1 MDDISCWVGPVIG
14 EYYGT
19 QRVNGTAPWPGG
31 PGGGK
36 RYGAKIKKKPAKI
49 GILISLNKNFLNLG
63 NTFYRH
69 GPGGMQ
75 MAITQGKAE
84 RRRTATNILPFLK
97 LLQFFS
103 KVDSSLYWVC

>member
-1 MDDISCWVGPVIG
+1 MVQPLG
-14 EYYGT
+14 
-19 QRVNGTAPWPGG
+19 QGG
-31 PGGGK
+31 QE
-36 RYGAKIKKKPAKI
+36 GASGMVQKITKKPAKI

-97 LLQFFS
+97 LLRFFS